1 MMTATHD
8 RRTNDRRWLWLL
20 LFTAL
25 LLAASYLGRAVTA
38 GNGRA
43 LLDGL
48 LGPAEPPIPDV
59 LSPAEQ
65 IAFWSARL
73 KPDTQD
79 YLTLTTLAGAYLARA
94 RETGDAADYGRA
106 EEALRRALALNPRYE
121 KAAALLGGVLIGQHA
136 FAEALA
142 QEQAVLATNPDA
154 PQALATSGDAYLE
167 MGDLA
172 AAEAAYRHLL
182 ELAPDGPAYS
192 RLSRLAWIQ
201 GRPEEA
207 IDWMRRAAD
216 ETVALDVGGEELAWY
231 RFQLGEL
238 YYNRGDLRHARR
250 WYGESE
256 QALPGYYL
264 ASAGLGKVAAARGD
278 YDGAIARYEALV
290 ARLPQ
295 PAFVAALGDY
305 YALSGD
311 AAAAQEQYDTVAFI
325 HQLDESKQVLYNR
338 QMAQFFANHNIE
350 LDTALA
356 YAQGELAA
364 RQDIYAYDT
373 LAWALYRAGRLDEAA
388 DAAQRALAHGT
399 PDAALYYHAGMIAAA
414 RGQTATAIDHLRHA
428 LDLNPNFDLLQA
440 RQARATLAALQ
451 GE

>member
-1 MMTATHD
+1 MTTTTA
-8 RRTNDRRWLWLL
+8 TNDRRWLWLL
-20 LFTAL
+20 MFTAL
-25 LLAASYLGRAVTA
+25 LLAVSYLGRAMA
-38 GNGRA
+38 NGNGRT

-59 LSPAEQ
+59 MPAEEQ

-73 KPDTQD
+73 QPDTQD
-79 YLTLTTLAGAYLARA
+79 YLTLTTLAGAYLAHG
-94 RETGDAADYGRA
+94 RESGDAAAYSRA
-106 EEALRRALALNPRYE
+106 EEALRRALALNPRY
-121 KAAALLGGVLIGQHA
+121 APAGALLGSVLISQHA

-142 QEQAVLATNPDA
+142 QEEAVLAANPDA
-154 PQALATSGDAYLE
+154 PQALATAGDAHMEL
-167 MGDLA
+167 GDLA
-172 AAEAAYRHLL
+172 AAETAYGRLL
-182 ELAPDGPAYS
+182 ELAPGGPVYS
-192 RLSRLAWIQ
+192 RLARLAWLE
-201 GRPEEA
+201 GRPDEA

-216 ETVALDVGGEELAWY
+216 ETVALDLGGEELAWY

-238 YYNRGDLRHARR
+238 YYNRGDLRRAHR
-250 WYGESE
+250 WYAESE

-278 YDGAIARYEALV
+278 YAEAITRYEALV
-290 ARLPQ
+290 EQLPQ

-311 AAAAQEQYDTVAFI
+311 TAAAQKQYDTVVFI

-338 QMAQFFANHNIE
+338 QMALFFANHNTE
-350 LDTALA
+350 LDTALD

-373 LAWALYRAGRLDEAA
+373 LAWTLYRVGRLDEAA
-388 DAAQRALAHGT
+388 DASQRALAHGT
-399 PDAALYYHAGMIAAA
+399 PDAGLHYHAGMIAAA
-414 RGQTATAIDHLRHA
+414 RGDTAAAIDHLQRA

-440 RQARATLAALQ
+440 RQATATLAALQ